1 MGSSGRG
8 EFGNYKVDRKSGGI
22 GGIGSGNNDSTLD
35 MECPESIENILL
47 EDISTCEYFKTL
59 NALPNVG
66 QDVYVSSFV
75 FDGRIVVVD
84 TATTKV
90 IGNVPTRY
98 NYLIE
103 CISSINYIGT
113 IEISGLIPI
122 PHIVVEI
129 HAK

>member
-8 EFGNYKVDRKSGGI
+8 EFGNYKVDRKSGGV
-22 GGIGSGNNDSTLD
+22 GSGNNDTTID
-35 MECPESIENILL
+35 IQCPESIENILL

-59 NALPNVG
+59 NGLPYVG
-66 QDVYVSSFV
+66 QDVYINSLII
-75 FDGRIVVVD
+75 DGRIAVVD
-84 TATTKV
+84 TASTKV